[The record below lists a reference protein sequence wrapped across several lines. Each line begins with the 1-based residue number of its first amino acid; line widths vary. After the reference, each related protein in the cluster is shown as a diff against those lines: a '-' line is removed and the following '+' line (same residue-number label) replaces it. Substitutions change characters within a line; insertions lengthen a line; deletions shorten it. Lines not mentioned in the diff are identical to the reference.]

1 MEAEVIKRLTFIIL
15 IAVLLISGCGT
26 RTSKDS
32 ILNEETLAY
41 LREKYGKDFVI
52 STVEINKSSG
62 LYRFNVHPKSQ
73 SGPSS
78 TVFVYKN
85 EMDFRDTY
93 LKVLIEDEFQKRDEP
108 ILENLFQQRF
118 HSFYGGLIFFDE
130 ILPDKENASIDSLLS
145 IDPNLEHEYKIYL
158 EGRYEPH
165 VDKESI
171 IDFISYLKE
180 EANVKK
186 AEINIAYF
194 NKTPEKRADDA
205 YHYYKVSEDVN
216 QVITITP
223 DLFQAI
229 NNVEDFDKN
238 FTFRN
243 KK

>member
-1 MEAEVIKRLTFIIL
+1 MEAEVIKRLTYIIF

-26 RTSKDS
+26 STSKDS

-108 ILENLFQQRF
+108 ILDNLFQQKF

-130 ILPDKENASIDSLLS
+130 ILKGNALYS
-145 IDPNLEHEYKIYL
+145 
-158 EGRYEPH
+158 
-165 VDKESI
+165 
-171 IDFISYLKE
+171 
-180 EANVKK
+180 
-186 AEINIAYF
+186 
-194 NKTPEKRADDA
+194 
-205 YHYYKVSEDVN
+205 
-216 QVITITP
+216 VI
-223 DLFQAI
+223 
-229 NNVEDFDKN
+229 
-238 FTFRN
+238 
-243 KK
+243 